1 MPTFNITAPDGKK
14 YRVSGDN
21 AQGAHAALMKML
33 GKDVGVVED
42 SLKAF
47 GSGAVRGGIG
57 MAELPEMAL
66 RGIARGGQEVLQ
78 TVGLADKDYNIPI
91 FDTGTGRALRGATN
105 LDDYEAQTRI
115 GKGFGTVGEFVGG
128 TGALGAAGKGAKVLG
143 KALSKPK
150 PSGANL
156 PANVGAPNVPALADD
171 VAAVARTGQ
180 QKIGD
185 ALQKGGAVAEDIG
198 LGTGAIKTAVVG
210 GVGSEVAGQLT
221 EGTAAEPY
229 ARIVGALLA
238 PTAYAVTA
246 NKTATLARRQ
256 AAEKNTIE
264 TAKVAQQKSYK
275 EFDDVAGGAFVQM
288 DDVINSVEKRVR
300 TDPDGTFMT
309 YINHGTEAGDQYI
322 TKARQVLLKY
332 TGQEM
337 SLGQVDKL
345 RQGLNQVFKE
355 SGYNR
360 GVGEI
365 RDVVDNVI
373 MTAPTVGP
381 KGAGELLKVARADF
395 RRFKKIEAFEEA
407 MDVAKRNIDAR
418 GTGGDTINGYKQAV
432 KNILNNS
439 NKRGQ
444 FDKDEIEIM
453 EKIVSGSFSENA
465 LRLIGKIAPSGNG
478 LSLILNLGAI
488 YFNPA
493 FLTATVAG
501 FGAQK
506 AGSALMQRNLKKVRE
521 SILGNAK
528 PNTKITDQEIRLALG
543 LEGGQVFTDVE
554 KDLESIS
561 ASLRGASG
569 Q

>member
-33 GKDVGVVED
+33 GEDVGVVED
-42 SLKAF
+42 SLKAL
-47 GSGAVRGGIG
+47 GSGLVRGGIG
-57 MAELPEMAL
+57 IAELPEMA
-66 RGIARGGQEVLQ
+66 ARGVARAGQEVLQ

-91 FDTGTGRALRGATN
+91 FDTGTGKLLRGATS
-105 LDDYEAQTRI
+105 LDDYEAQTRV

-128 TGALGAAGKGAKVLG
+128 TGVLGAAGKGAKVLG

-171 VAAVARTGQ
+171 VAAAAKTGQ

-210 GVGSEVAGQLT
+210 GAGSEAAGQLT

-288 DDVINSVEKRVR
+288 DDVIRDVERRVAN
-300 TDPDGTFMT
+300 DPDGTFMT
-309 YINHGTEAGDQYI
+309 YINYGTEAGDQYI

-453 EKIVSGSFSENA
+453 EQLVAGNFSENA

>member
-21 AQGAHAALMKML
+21 AEGAHAALMKML
-33 GKDVGVVED
+33 GRDVGVVED
-42 SLKAF
+42 VARSL

-57 MAELPEMAL
+57 IAELPEMA
-66 RGIARGGQEVLQ
+66 ARGVARVGQEVLQ
-78 TVGLADKDYNIPI
+78 GIGLADDDYNIPVL
-91 FDTGTGRALRGATN
+91 DTATGKLLRGATS
-105 LDDYEAQTRI
+105 LDDYEAQTRL
-115 GKGFGTVGEFVGG
+115 GKFAGTVGEFVGG
-128 TGALGAAGKGAKVLG
+128 TGALGGAGKVARVAG

-150 PSGANL
+150 PSGANV
-156 PANVGAPNVPALADD
+156 PANVGTPNVPALLDD
-171 VAAVARTGQ
+171 VAATRTGQ

-210 GVGSEVAGQLT
+210 GVGSEAAGQMA

-256 AAEKNTIE
+256 SAQKNTIE
-264 TAKVAQQKSYK
+264 TARAAQQKSYK
-275 EFDDVAGGAFVQM
+275 EFDDVAGGAFIQV
-288 DDVINSVEKRVR
+288 DDIIRDVERRVS

-309 YINHGTEAGDQYI
+309 YINYGTEAGDQYI

-337 SLGQVDKL
+337 NLGQVDKL

-355 SGYNR
+355 SGYNK

-365 RDVVDNVI
+365 RDVVDNAI

-381 KGAGELLKVARADF
+381 RGAGELLKVARADF
-395 RRFKKIEAFEEA
+395 RKFKKIEAFEEA

-432 KNILNNS
+432 KNILNNP

-453 EKIVSGSFSENA
+453 EQLVAGNLSENM
-465 LRLIGKIAPSGNG
+465 LRLLGKLSPSGNG
-478 LSLILNLGAI
+478 LMIALNVGAI
-488 YFNPA
+488 ALNPA
-493 FLTATVAG
+493 FLTATIAG
-501 FGAQK
+501 YGAQK
-506 AGSALMQRNLKKVRE
+506 AGSALMQRNLNKVRDAIME
-521 SILGNAK
+521 NAK
-528 PNTKITDQEIRLALG
+528 PNTKITDQELRLALG
-543 LEGGQVFTDVE
+543 LEGGQVFTDIE
-554 KDLESIS
+554 RQFESM
-561 ASLRGASG
+561 LRGASG

>member
-33 GKDVGVVED
+33 GDDVGVVED

-66 RGIARGGQEVLQ
+66 RGIARSGQEVLQ

-91 FDTGTGRALRGATN
+91 FDTGTGRALRGATS

-210 GVGSEVAGQLT
+210 GVGSETAGQLT

-288 DDVINSVEKRVR
+288 DDVINSVETRVR

-309 YINHGTEAGDQYI
+309 YINYGTEAGDQYI

-365 RDVVDNVI
+365 RDVVDNFI

-453 EKIVSGSFSENA
+453 EQLVAGNFSENA

-506 AGSALMQRNLKKVRE
+506 AGSALMQKNLKKVRE

>member
-14 YRVSGDN
+14 YKVSGDN

-33 GKDVGVVED
+33 GEDVGVVED
-42 SLKAF
+42 VASSL

-57 MAELPEMAL
+57 IAELPEMA
-66 RGIARGGQEVLQ
+66 ARGVARVGQEVLQ
-78 TVGLADKDYNIPI
+78 GIGLADDDYNIPVL
-91 FDTGTGRALRGATN
+91 DTATGKLLRGATS
-105 LDDYEAQTRI
+105 LDDYEAQTRL
-115 GKGFGTVGEFVGG
+115 GKFAGTVGEFVGG
-128 TGALGAAGKGAKVLG
+128 TGALGGAGKVAKVAG

-150 PSGANL
+150 PSGANV
-156 PANVGAPNVPALADD
+156 PANVGTPNVPALVDD
-171 VAAVARTGQ
+171 VAATRTGQ

-210 GVGSEVAGQLT
+210 GVGSEAAGQMA

-256 AAEKNTIE
+256 AAQKNTIE
-264 TAKVAQQKSYK
+264 TAKAAQQKSYK

-288 DDVINSVEKRVR
+288 DDVIRDVERRVAN
-300 TDPDGTFMT
+300 DPDGTFMT
-309 YINHGTEAGDQYI
+309 YINFGSEAGDQYI

-337 SLGQVDKL
+337 SLGQIDKL
-345 RQGLNQVFKE
+345 RQGLNKIYKD

-360 GVGEI
+360 GVAEI
-365 RDVVDNVI
+365 RDVVDNKI

-381 KGAGELLKVARADF
+381 RGAGELLKVARADF
-395 RRFKKIEAFEEA
+395 RRFKKIEAFEES

-418 GTGGDTINGYKQAV
+418 GSGGDTINGYKQAV
-432 KNILNNS
+432 KNILNNP

-453 EKIVSGSFSENA
+453 EQLVAGNLSENM
-465 LRLIGKIAPSGNG
+465 LRLLGKLSPSGNG
-478 LSLILNLGAI
+478 LMIALNVGAI
-488 YFNPA
+488 ALNPA
-493 FLTATVAG
+493 FLTATIAG
-501 FGAQK
+501 YGAQK
-506 AGSALMQRNLKKVRE
+506 AGSALMQRNLNKVRDT
-521 SILGNAK
+521 IMQNAK

-543 LEGGQVFTDVE
+543 LEGGQVFTDIE
-554 KDLESIS
+554 RQFESM
-561 ASLRGASG
+561 LRGASG

>member
-42 SLKAF
+42 VARSL

-57 MAELPEMAL
+57 IAELPEMAA
-66 RGIARGGQEVLQ
+66 RGVARGGQEVLQ
-78 TVGLADKDYNIPI
+78 GIGLADDDYNIPVL
-91 FDTGTGRALRGATN
+91 DTATGKLLRGATS
-105 LDDYEAQTRI
+105 LDDYEAQTRL
-115 GKGFGTVGEFVGG
+115 GKFAGTVGEFVGG
-128 TGALGAAGKGAKVLG
+128 TGALGGAGKVAKVAG
-143 KALSKPK
+143 KRLSKPK
-150 PSGANL
+150 PSGANV
-156 PANVGAPNVPALADD
+156 PANVGTPNVPALVDD
-171 VAAVARTGQ
+171 VAATRTGQ

-210 GVGSEVAGQLT
+210 GVGSEAAGQMA

-256 AAEKNTIE
+256 AAQKNTIE
-264 TAKVAQQKSYK
+264 TAKAAQQKSYK
-275 EFDDVAGGAFVQM
+275 EFDDVAGNAFIQV
-288 DDVINSVEKRVR
+288 DDIIRDVERRVS

-309 YINHGTEAGDQYI
+309 YINYGTEAGDQYI

-337 SLGQVDKL
+337 NLGQVDKL

-355 SGYNR
+355 SGYNK

-365 RDVVDNVI
+365 RDVVDNAI

-381 KGAGELLKVARADF
+381 RGAGELLKVARADF

-418 GTGGDTINGYKQAV
+418 GSGGDTINGYKQAV
-432 KNILNNS
+432 KNILNNP

-453 EKIVSGSFSENA
+453 EQLVAGNLSENM
-465 LRLIGKIAPSGNG
+465 LRLLGKLSPSGNG
-478 LSLILNLGAI
+478 LMIALNVGAI
-488 YFNPA
+488 ALNPA
-493 FLTATVAG
+493 FLTATIAG
-501 FGAQK
+501 YGAQK
-506 AGSALMQRNLKKVRE
+506 AGSALMQRNLNKVRDT
-521 SILGNAK
+521 IMQNAK

-543 LEGGQVFTDVE
+543 LEGGQVFTDIE
-554 KDLESIS
+554 RQFESM
-561 ASLRGASG
+561 LRGASG

>member
-14 YRVSGDN
+14 YKVSGDN

-33 GKDVGVVED
+33 GEDVGVVED
-42 SLKAF
+42 VARSL

-57 MAELPEMAL
+57 IAELPEMA
-66 RGIARGGQEVLQ
+66 ARGVARVGQEVLQ
-78 TVGLADKDYNIPI
+78 GIGLADDDYNIPVL
-91 FDTGTGRALRGATN
+91 DTATGKLLRGATS
-105 LDDYEAQTRI
+105 LDDYEAQTRL
-115 GKGFGTVGEFVGG
+115 GKFAGTVGEFVGG
-128 TGALGAAGKGAKVLG
+128 TGALGGAGKVAKVAG

-150 PSGANL
+150 PSGANV
-156 PANVGAPNVPALADD
+156 PANVGTPNVPALVDD
-171 VAAVARTGQ
+171 VAATRTGQ

-210 GVGSEVAGQLT
+210 GVGSEAAGQMA

-256 AAEKNTIE
+256 AAQKNTIE
-264 TAKVAQQKSYK
+264 TAKAAQQKSYK

-288 DDVINSVEKRVR
+288 DDVIRDVERRVAN
-300 TDPDGTFMT
+300 DPDGTFMT
-309 YINHGTEAGDQYI
+309 YINFGSEAGDQYI

-337 SLGQVDKL
+337 SLGQIDKL
-345 RQGLNQVFKE
+345 RQGLNKIYKD

-360 GVGEI
+360 GVAEI
-365 RDVVDNVI
+365 RDVVDNKI

-381 KGAGELLKVARADF
+381 RGAGELLKVARADF
-395 RRFKKIEAFEEA
+395 RRFKKIEAFEES

-418 GTGGDTINGYKQAV
+418 GSGGDTINGYKQAV
-432 KNILNNS
+432 KNILNNP

-453 EKIVSGSFSENA
+453 EQLVAGNLSENM
-465 LRLIGKIAPSGNG
+465 LRLLVKLSPSGNG
-478 LSLILNLGAI
+478 LMIALNVGAI
-488 YFNPA
+488 ALNPA
-493 FLTATVAG
+493 FLTATIAG
-501 FGAQK
+501 YGAQK
-506 AGSALMQRNLKKVRE
+506 AGSALMQRNLNKVRDT
-521 SILGNAK
+521 IMQNAK

-543 LEGGQVFTDVE
+543 LEGGQVFTDIE
-554 KDLESIS
+554 RQFESM
-561 ASLRGASG
+561 LRGASG

>member
-14 YRVSGDN
+14 YKVSGDN

-33 GKDVGVVED
+33 GRDVGVVED
-42 SLKAF
+42 VARSL

-57 MAELPEMAL
+57 IAELPEMA
-66 RGIARGGQEVLQ
+66 ARGVARVGQEVLQ
-78 TVGLADKDYNIPI
+78 GIGLADDDYNIPVL
-91 FDTGTGRALRGATN
+91 DTATGKLLRGATS
-105 LDDYEAQTRI
+105 LDDYEAQTRL
-115 GKGFGTVGEFVGG
+115 GKFAGTVGEFVGG
-128 TGALGAAGKGAKVLG
+128 TGALGGAGKVAKVAG

-150 PSGANL
+150 PSGANV
-156 PANVGAPNVPALADD
+156 PANVGTPNVPALVDD
-171 VAAVARTGQ
+171 VAATRTGQ

-210 GVGSEVAGQLT
+210 GVGSEAAGQMA

-256 AAEKNTIE
+256 AAQKNTIE
-264 TAKVAQQKSYK
+264 TAKAAQQKSYK

-288 DDVINSVEKRVR
+288 DDVIRDVERRVAN
-300 TDPDGTFMT
+300 DPDGTFMT
-309 YINHGTEAGDQYI
+309 YINFGSEAGDQYI

-337 SLGQVDKL
+337 SLGQIDKL
-345 RQGLNQVFKE
+345 RQGLNKIYKD

-360 GVGEI
+360 GVAEI
-365 RDVVDNVI
+365 RDVVDNKI

-381 KGAGELLKVARADF
+381 RGAGELLKVARADF
-395 RRFKKIEAFEEA
+395 RRFKKIEAFEES

-418 GTGGDTINGYKQAV
+418 GSGGDTINGYKQAV
-432 KNILNNS
+432 KNILNNP

-453 EKIVSGSFSENA
+453 EQLVAGNLSENM
-465 LRLIGKIAPSGNG
+465 LRLLGKLSPSGNG
-478 LSLILNLGAI
+478 LMIALNVGAI
-488 YFNPA
+488 ALNPA
-493 FLTATVAG
+493 FLTATIAG
-501 FGAQK
+501 YGAQK
-506 AGSALMQRNLKKVRE
+506 AGSALMQRNLNKVRDT
-521 SILGNAK
+521 IMQNAK

-543 LEGGQVFTDVE
+543 LEGGQVFTDIE
-554 KDLESIS
+554 RQFESM
-561 ASLRGASG
+561 LRGASG

>member
-14 YRVSGDN
+14 YKVSGDN

-33 GKDVGVVED
+33 GEDVGVVED
-42 SLKAF
+42 VARSL

-57 MAELPEMAL
+57 IAELPEMA
-66 RGIARGGQEVLQ
+66 ARGVARVGQEVLQ
-78 TVGLADKDYNIPI
+78 GIGLADDDYNIPVL
-91 FDTGTGRALRGATN
+91 DTATGKLLRGATS
-105 LDDYEAQTRI
+105 LDDYEAQTRL
-115 GKGFGTVGEFVGG
+115 GKFAGTVGEFVGG
-128 TGALGAAGKGAKVLG
+128 TGALGGAGKVAKVAG

-150 PSGANL
+150 PSGANV
-156 PANVGAPNVPALADD
+156 PANVGTPNVPALVDD
-171 VAAVARTGQ
+171 VAATRTGQ

-210 GVGSEVAGQLT
+210 GVGSEAAGQMA

-256 AAEKNTIE
+256 AAQKNTIE
-264 TAKVAQQKSYK
+264 TAKAAQQKSYK

-288 DDVINSVEKRVR
+288 DDVIRDVERRVAN
-300 TDPDGTFMT
+300 DPDGTFMT
-309 YINHGTEAGDQYI
+309 YINFGSEAGDQYI

-337 SLGQVDKL
+337 SLGQIDKL
-345 RQGLNQVFKE
+345 RQGLNKIYKD

-360 GVGEI
+360 GVAEI
-365 RDVVDNVI
+365 RDVVDNKI

-381 KGAGELLKVARADF
+381 RGAGELLKVARADF
-395 RRFKKIEAFEEA
+395 RRFKKIEAFEES

-418 GTGGDTINGYKQAV
+418 GSGGDTINGYKQAV
-432 KNILNNS
+432 KNILNNP

-453 EKIVSGSFSENA
+453 EQLVAGNLSENM
-465 LRLIGKIAPSGNG
+465 LRLLGKLSPSGNG
-478 LSLILNLGAI
+478 LMIALNVGAI
-488 YFNPA
+488 ALNPA
-493 FLTATVAG
+493 FLTATIAG
-501 FGAQK
+501 YGAQK
-506 AGSALMQRNLKKVRE
+506 AGSALMQRNLNKVRDT
-521 SILGNAK
+521 IMQNAK

-543 LEGGQVFTDVE
+543 LEGGQVFTDIE
-554 KDLESIS
+554 RQFESM
-561 ASLRGASG
+561 LRGASG

>member
-21 AQGAHAALMKML
+21 AEGAHAALMKML
-33 GKDVGVVED
+33 GKDVGAVED
-42 SLKAF
+42 IARSL
-47 GSGAVRGGIG
+47 GSGLVRGGIG
-57 MAELPEMAL
+57 IAELPEMA
-66 RGIARGGQEVLQ
+66 ARGVARVGQEVLQ
-78 TVGLADKDYNIPI
+78 GIGLADDDYNIPV
-91 FDTGTGRALRGATN
+91 FDTGTGKLLRGATS
-105 LDDYEAQTRI
+105 LDDYEAQTRL
-115 GKGFGTVGEFVGG
+115 GKVAGTVGEFVGG
-128 TGALGAAGKGAKVLG
+128 TGALGGAGKVARVAG

-150 PSGANL
+150 PSGANV
-156 PANVGAPNVPALADD
+156 PANVGTPNVPALVDD
-171 VAAVARTGQ
+171 VAATRTGQ

-185 ALQKGGAVAEDIG
+185 ALQRGGAVAEDIG
-198 LGTGAIKTAVVG
+198 LGSGAIKTAVVG
-210 GVGSEVAGQLT
+210 GVGSEVAGQMA

-256 AAEKNTIE
+256 SAQKNTIE
-264 TAKVAQQKSYK
+264 TARAAQQKSYK
-275 EFDDVAGGAFVQM
+275 EFDDVAGSAFIQV
-288 DDVINSVEKRVR
+288 DDIIRDVERRVS

-309 YINHGTEAGDQYI
+309 YINYGTEAGDQYI

-337 SLGQVDKL
+337 NLGQVDKL

-355 SGYNR
+355 SGYNK

-365 RDVVDNVI
+365 RDVVDNAI

-381 KGAGELLKVARADF
+381 RGAGELLKVARADF
-395 RRFKKIEAFEEA
+395 RKFKKIEAFEEA

-432 KNILNNS
+432 KNILNNP

-453 EKIVSGSFSENA
+453 EQLVAGNLSENM
-465 LRLIGKIAPSGNG
+465 LRLLGKLSPSGNG
-478 LSLILNLGAI
+478 LMIALNVGAI
-488 YFNPA
+488 ALNPA
-493 FLTATVAG
+493 FLTATIAG
-501 FGAQK
+501 YGAQK
-506 AGSALMQRNLKKVRE
+506 AGSALMQRNLNKVRDAIME
-521 SILGNAK
+521 NAK
-528 PNTKITDQEIRLALG
+528 PNTKITDQELRLALG
-543 LEGGQVFTDVE
+543 LEGGQVFTDIE
-554 KDLESIS
+554 RQFESM
-561 ASLRGASG
+561 LRGASG

>member
-14 YRVSGDN
+14 YKVSGDN

-33 GKDVGVVED
+33 GEDVGVVED
-42 SLKAF
+42 VAKSL
-47 GSGAVRGGIG
+47 GSGLVRGGIG
-57 MAELPEMAL
+57 IAELPEMA
-66 RGIARGGQEVLQ
+66 ARGVARAGQEVLQ

-91 FDTGTGRALRGATN
+91 FDTGTGNLLRGATS
-105 LDDYEAQTRI
+105 LDDYEAQTRA
-115 GKGFGTVGEFVGG
+115 GKVAGTVGEFVGG
-128 TGALGAAGKGAKVLG
+128 TGALGAAGKVARVAG

-150 PSGANL
+150 PSGANV
-156 PANVGAPNVPALADD
+156 PANVGTPNVPALADD
-171 VAAVARTGQ
+171 VAATARTGQ

-210 GVGSEVAGQLT
+210 GVGSEVAGQMT

-256 AAEKNTIE
+256 AAQKNTIE
-264 TAKVAQQKSYK
+264 TAKAAQQKSYK

-288 DDVINSVEKRVR
+288 DDVIRDVERRVAN
-300 TDPDGTFMT
+300 DPDGTFMT
-309 YINHGTEAGDQYI
+309 YINFGSEAGDQYI

-337 SLGQVDKL
+337 SLGQIDKL
-345 RQGLNQVFKE
+345 RQGLNKVYKD

-360 GVGEI
+360 GVAEI

-381 KGAGELLKVARADF
+381 IGAGKLLKIARADF

-444 FDKDEIEIM
+444 FDTPELEIM
-453 EKIVSGSFSENA
+453 EQLVAGNFSENM

-501 FGAQK
+501 YGAQR

-521 SILGNAK
+521 AILENAK

-554 KDLESIS
+554 KDIESIS

>member
-14 YRVSGDN
+14 YKVSGDN

-33 GKDVGVVED
+33 GEDVGVVED
-42 SLKAF
+42 VARSL

-57 MAELPEMAL
+57 IAELPEMA
-66 RGIARGGQEVLQ
+66 ARGVARVGQEVLQ
-78 TVGLADKDYNIPI
+78 GIGLADDDYNIPVL
-91 FDTGTGRALRGATN
+91 DTATGKLLRGATS
-105 LDDYEAQTRI
+105 LDDYEAQTRL
-115 GKGFGTVGEFVGG
+115 GKFAGTVGEFVGG
-128 TGALGAAGKGAKVLG
+128 TGALGGAGKVAKVAG

-150 PSGANL
+150 PSGANV
-156 PANVGAPNVPALADD
+156 PANVGTPNVPALVDD
-171 VAAVARTGQ
+171 VAATRTGQ

-210 GVGSEVAGQLT
+210 GVGSEAAGQMA

-256 AAEKNTIE
+256 AAQKNTIE
-264 TAKVAQQKSYK
+264 TAKAAQQKSYK

-288 DDVINSVEKRVR
+288 DDVIMDVERRVAN
-300 TDPDGTFMT
+300 DPDGTFMT
-309 YINHGTEAGDQYI
+309 YINFGSEAGDQYI

-337 SLGQVDKL
+337 SLGQIDKL
-345 RQGLNQVFKE
+345 RQGLNKIYKD

-360 GVGEI
+360 GVAEI
-365 RDVVDNVI
+365 RDVVDNKI

-381 KGAGELLKVARADF
+381 RGAGELLKVARADF
-395 RRFKKIEAFEEA
+395 RRFKKIEAFEES

-418 GTGGDTINGYKQAV
+418 GSGGDTINGYKQAV
-432 KNILNNS
+432 KNILNNP

-453 EKIVSGSFSENA
+453 EQLVAGNLSENM
-465 LRLIGKIAPSGNG
+465 LRLLGKLSPSGNG
-478 LSLILNLGAI
+478 LMIALNVGAI
-488 YFNPA
+488 ALNPA
-493 FLTATVAG
+493 FLTATIAG
-501 FGAQK
+501 YGAQK
-506 AGSALMQRNLKKVRE
+506 AGSALMQRNLNKVRDT
-521 SILGNAK
+521 IMQNAK

-543 LEGGQVFTDVE
+543 LEGGQVFTDIE
-554 KDLESIS
+554 RQFESM
-561 ASLRGASG
+561 LRGASG

>member
-21 AQGAHAALMKML
+21 AEGAHAALMKML
-33 GKDVGVVED
+33 GRDVGVVED
-42 SLKAF
+42 VARSL

-57 MAELPEMAL
+57 IAELPEMA
-66 RGIARGGQEVLQ
+66 ARGVARVGQEVLQ
-78 TVGLADKDYNIPI
+78 GIGLADDDYNIPVL
-91 FDTGTGRALRGATN
+91 DTATGKLLRGATS
-105 LDDYEAQTRI
+105 LDDYEAQTRL
-115 GKGFGTVGEFVGG
+115 GKFAGTVGEFVGG
-128 TGALGAAGKGAKVLG
+128 TGALGGAGKVAKVAG

-150 PSGANL
+150 PSGANV
-156 PANVGAPNVPALADD
+156 PANVGTPNVPALLDD
-171 VAAVARTGQ
+171 VAATRTGQ

-210 GVGSEVAGQLT
+210 GVGSEAAGQMA

-256 AAEKNTIE
+256 AAQKNTIE
-264 TAKVAQQKSYK
+264 TARAAQQKSYK
-275 EFDDVAGGAFVQM
+275 EFDDVAGNAFVQM
-288 DDVINSVEKRVR
+288 DDVINSVEARVR

-309 YINHGTEAGDQYI
+309 YINYGTEAGDQYI

-337 SLGQVDKL
+337 SLGQIDKL
-345 RQGLNQVFKE
+345 RQGLNKIYKD

-360 GVGEI
+360 GVAEI

-381 KGAGELLKVARADF
+381 RGAGELLKVARADF

-418 GTGGDTINGYKQAV
+418 GSGGDTINGYKQAV
-432 KNILNNS
+432 KNILNNP

-453 EKIVSGSFSENA
+453 EQLVAGNLSENT
-465 LRLIGKIAPSGNG
+465 LRLLGKLSPSGNG
-478 LSLILNLGAI
+478 LMIALNVGAI
-488 YFNPA
+488 ALNPA
-493 FLTATVAG
+493 FLTATIAG
-501 FGAQK
+501 YGAQK
-506 AGSALMQRNLKKVRE
+506 AGSALMQRNLNKVRDT
-521 SILGNAK
+521 IMQNAK
-528 PNTKITDQEIRLALG
+528 PNTKITDQELRLALG
-543 LEGGQVFTDVE
+543 LEGGQVFTDIE
-554 KDLESIS
+554 RQFESM
-561 ASLRGASG
+561 LRGASG

>member
-14 YRVSGDN
+14 YKVSGDN

-33 GKDVGVVED
+33 GRDVGVVED
-42 SLKAF
+42 VARSL

-57 MAELPEMAL
+57 IAELPEMA
-66 RGIARGGQEVLQ
+66 ARGVARVGQEVLQ
-78 TVGLADKDYNIPI
+78 GIGLADDDYNIPVLYTA
-91 FDTGTGRALRGATN
+91 TGKLLRGATS
-105 LDDYEAQTRI
+105 LDDYEAQTRL
-115 GKGFGTVGEFVGG
+115 GKFAGTVGEFVGG
-128 TGALGAAGKGAKVLG
+128 TGALGGAGKVAKVAG

-150 PSGANL
+150 PSGANV
-156 PANVGAPNVPALADD
+156 PANVGTPNVPALVDD
-171 VAAVARTGQ
+171 VAATRTGQ

-210 GVGSEVAGQLT
+210 GVGSEAAGQMA

-256 AAEKNTIE
+256 AAQKNTIE
-264 TAKVAQQKSYK
+264 TAKAAQQKSYK

-288 DDVINSVEKRVR
+288 DDVIRDVERRVAN
-300 TDPDGTFMT
+300 DPDGTFMT
-309 YINHGTEAGDQYI
+309 YINFGSEAGDQYI

-337 SLGQVDKL
+337 SLGQIDKL
-345 RQGLNQVFKE
+345 RQGLNKIYKD

-360 GVGEI
+360 GVAEI
-365 RDVVDNVI
+365 RDVVDNKI

-381 KGAGELLKVARADF
+381 RGAGELLKVARADF
-395 RRFKKIEAFEEA
+395 RRFKKIEAFEES

-418 GTGGDTINGYKQAV
+418 GSGGDTINGYKQAV
-432 KNILNNS
+432 KNILNNP

-453 EKIVSGSFSENA
+453 EQLVAGNLSENM
-465 LRLIGKIAPSGNG
+465 LRLLGKLSPSGNG
-478 LSLILNLGAI
+478 LMIALNVGAI
-488 YFNPA
+488 ALNPA
-493 FLTATVAG
+493 FLTATIAG
-501 FGAQK
+501 YGAQK
-506 AGSALMQRNLKKVRE
+506 AGSALMQRNLNKVRDT
-521 SILGNAK
+521 IMQNAK

-543 LEGGQVFTDVE
+543 LEGGQVFTDIE
-554 KDLESIS
+554 RQFESM
-561 ASLRGASG
+561 LRGASG

>member
-14 YRVSGDN
+14 YKVSGDN

-33 GKDVGVVED
+33 GEDVGVVED
-42 SLKAF
+42 VARSL

-57 MAELPEMAL
+57 IAELPEMA
-66 RGIARGGQEVLQ
+66 ARGVARVGQEVLQ
-78 TVGLADKDYNIPI
+78 GIGLADDDYNIPVL
-91 FDTGTGRALRGATN
+91 DTATGKLLRGATS
-105 LDDYEAQTRI
+105 LDDYEAQTRL
-115 GKGFGTVGEFVGG
+115 GKFAGTVGEFVGG
-128 TGALGAAGKGAKVLG
+128 TGALGGAGKVAKVAG

-150 PSGANL
+150 PSGANV
-156 PANVGAPNVPALADD
+156 PANVGTPNVPALVDD
-171 VAAVARTGQ
+171 VAATRTGQ

-210 GVGSEVAGQLT
+210 GVGSEAAGQMA

-256 AAEKNTIE
+256 AAQKNTIE
-264 TAKVAQQKSYK
+264 TAKAAQQKSYK

-288 DDVINSVEKRVR
+288 DDVIRDVERRVAN
-300 TDPDGTFMT
+300 DPDGTFMT
-309 YINHGTEAGDQYI
+309 YINFGSEAGDQYI

-337 SLGQVDKL
+337 SLGQIDKL
-345 RQGLNQVFKE
+345 RQGLNKIYKD

-360 GVGEI
+360 GVAEI
-365 RDVVDNVI
+365 RDVVDNKI

-381 KGAGELLKVARADF
+381 RGAGELLKVARADF

-418 GTGGDTINGYKQAV
+418 GSGGDTINGYKQAV
-432 KNILNNS
+432 KNILNNP

-453 EKIVSGSFSENA
+453 EQLVAGNLSENM
-465 LRLIGKIAPSGNG
+465 LRLLGKLSPSGNG
-478 LSLILNLGAI
+478 LMIALNVGAI
-488 YFNPA
+488 ALNPA
-493 FLTATVAG
+493 FLTATIAG
-501 FGAQK
+501 YGAQK
-506 AGSALMQRNLKKVRE
+506 AGSALMQRNLNKVRDT
-521 SILGNAK
+521 IMQNAK

-543 LEGGQVFTDVE
+543 LEGGQVFTDIE
-554 KDLESIS
+554 RQFESM
-561 ASLRGASG
+561 LRGASG

>member
-33 GKDVGVVED
+33 GRDVGVVED
-42 SLKAF
+42 VARSL

-57 MAELPEMAL
+57 IAELPEMA
-66 RGIARGGQEVLQ
+66 ARGVARVGQEVLQ
-78 TVGLADKDYNIPI
+78 GIGLADDDYNIPVL
-91 FDTGTGRALRGATN
+91 DTATGKLLRGATS
-105 LDDYEAQTRI
+105 LDDYEAQTRL
-115 GKGFGTVGEFVGG
+115 GKFAGTVGEFVGG
-128 TGALGAAGKGAKVLG
+128 TGALGGAGKVAKVAG

-150 PSGANL
+150 PSGANV
-156 PANVGAPNVPALADD
+156 PANVGTPNVPALVDD
-171 VAAVARTGQ
+171 VAATRTGQ

-210 GVGSEVAGQLT
+210 GVGSEAAGQMA

-256 AAEKNTIE
+256 AAQKNTIE
-264 TAKVAQQKSYK
+264 TAKAAQQKSYK

-288 DDVINSVEKRVR
+288 DDVIRDVERRVAN
-300 TDPDGTFMT
+300 DPDGTFMT
-309 YINHGTEAGDQYI
+309 YINFGSEAGDQYI

-337 SLGQVDKL
+337 SLGQIDKL
-345 RQGLNQVFKE
+345 RQGLNKIYKD

-360 GVGEI
+360 GVAEI
-365 RDVVDNVI
+365 RDVVDNKI

-381 KGAGELLKVARADF
+381 RGAGELLKVARADF
-395 RRFKKIEAFEEA
+395 RRFKKIEAFEES

-418 GTGGDTINGYKQAV
+418 GSGGDTINGYKQAV
-432 KNILNNS
+432 KNILNNP

-453 EKIVSGSFSENA
+453 EQLVAGNLSENM
-465 LRLIGKIAPSGNG
+465 LRLLGKLSPSGNG
-478 LSLILNLGAI
+478 LMIALNVGAI
-488 YFNPA
+488 ALNPA
-493 FLTATVAG
+493 FLTATIAG
-501 FGAQK
+501 YGAQK
-506 AGSALMQRNLKKVRE
+506 AGSALMQRNLNKVRDT
-521 SILGNAK
+521 IMQNAK

-543 LEGGQVFTDVE
+543 LEGGQVFTDIE
-554 KDLESIS
+554 RQFESM
-561 ASLRGASG
+561 LRGASG

>member
-14 YRVSGDN
+14 YKVSGDN

-33 GKDVGVVED
+33 GRDVGVVED
-42 SLKAF
+42 VARSI

-57 MAELPEMAL
+57 IAELPEMA
-66 RGIARGGQEVLQ
+66 ARGVARVGQEVLQ
-78 TVGLADKDYNIPI
+78 GIGLADDDYNIPVL
-91 FDTGTGRALRGATN
+91 DTATGKLLRGATS
-105 LDDYEAQTRI
+105 LDDYEAQTRL
-115 GKGFGTVGEFVGG
+115 GKFAGTVGEFVGG
-128 TGALGAAGKGAKVLG
+128 TGALGGAGKVAKVAG

-150 PSGANL
+150 PSGANV
-156 PANVGAPNVPALADD
+156 PANVGTPNVPALVDD
-171 VAAVARTGQ
+171 VAATRTGQ

-210 GVGSEVAGQLT
+210 GVGSEAAGQMA

-256 AAEKNTIE
+256 AAQKNTIE
-264 TAKVAQQKSYK
+264 TAKAAQQKSYK

-288 DDVINSVEKRVR
+288 DDVIRDVERRVAN
-300 TDPDGTFMT
+300 DPDGTFMT
-309 YINHGTEAGDQYI
+309 YINFGSEAGDQYI

-337 SLGQVDKL
+337 SLGQIDKL
-345 RQGLNQVFKE
+345 RQGLNKIYKD

-360 GVGEI
+360 GVAEI
-365 RDVVDNVI
+365 RDVVDNKI

-381 KGAGELLKVARADF
+381 RGAGELLKVARADF
-395 RRFKKIEAFEEA
+395 RRFKKIEAFEES

-418 GTGGDTINGYKQAV
+418 GSGGDTINGYKQAV
-432 KNILNNS
+432 KNILNNP

-453 EKIVSGSFSENA
+453 EQLVAGNLSENM
-465 LRLIGKIAPSGNG
+465 LRLLVKLSPSGNG
-478 LSLILNLGAI
+478 LMIALNVGAI
-488 YFNPA
+488 ALNPA
-493 FLTATVAG
+493 FLTATIAG
-501 FGAQK
+501 YGAQK
-506 AGSALMQRNLKKVRE
+506 AGSALMQRNLNKVRDT
-521 SILGNAK
+521 IMQNAK

-543 LEGGQVFTDVE
+543 LEGGQVFTDIE
-554 KDLESIS
+554 RQFESM
-561 ASLRGASG
+561 LRGASG